1 MKNENVDFTI
11 IIPVYNTTPTK
22 LTRCFNSVSRFIE
35 LQRSINLFGECIIV
49 DDGSDPFVKESCNS
63 IVNAHAYFKYI
74 RKENGG
80 VSSARNLGLDNA
92 NGTFICFVDAD
103 DELMIDSPIEL
114 RGYTEADIILTD
126 LTVIR
131 GDKKDLWKPISN
143 DAKSGIVSKES
154 VLIKLTSD
162 GKANGPVCKFIRRS
176 LIEKNRIRFRTDMVT
191 GEDLIFFVDLLFEN
205 PKLYYINKP
214 TYKYYLDGSTSDRRL
229 IRFQKKSIYNN
240 ITMYSE
246 MMKLIN
252 YYNLDNSSFLR
263 RSETERYIKQ
273 IFNIAG
279 ELYLYNLYGNNAS
292 YLKRAIEAI
301 DNNEVYEIKKHS
313 SIKYRIEY
321 SILANQCR
329 VPLNILAHL
338 RKLYLK

>member
-1 MKNENVDFTI
+1 
-11 IIPVYNTTPTK
+11 
-22 LTRCFNSVSRFIE
+22 
-35 LQRSINLFGECIIV
+35 
-49 DDGSDPFVKESCNS
+49 
-63 IVNAHAYFKYI
+63 
-74 RKENGG
+74 
-80 VSSARNLGLDNA
+80 
-92 NGTFICFVDAD
+92 
-103 DELMIDSPIEL
+103 
-114 RGYTEADIILTD
+114 
-126 LTVIR
+126 
-131 GDKKDLWKPISN
+131 
-143 DAKSGIVSKES
+143 
-154 VLIKLTSD
+154 
-162 GKANGPVCKFIRRS
+162 
-176 LIEKNRIRFRTDMVT
+176 MVT

-263 RSETERYIKQ
+263 RCETERYIKQ

-279 ELYLYNLYGNNAS
+279 ELYLCNLYGNNAS